1 MESSAVVEINE
12 TARKTPYA
20 VSGIRILLSFAFFYT
35 FMVSAVEIAIVL
47 YAVAFVSDIVDG
59 RLARKMNTKSLT
71 SVEAYLDPVA
81 DFMLVIASFSAFVVR
96 QWYPAWILGVL
107 VFMFLFFV
115 ISSSRRRPCYDPVG
129 KYYGAFL
136 LTAIGV
142 TLLLPHEAIFHGV
155 LLLITA
161 YTLGLIVYR
170 TFFLWKEHIKHGCSS

>member
-1 MESSAVVEINE
+1 MESSIVVEIDG

-20 VSGIRILLSFAFFYT
+20 VSGTRILLAFAFFYA
-35 FMVSAVEIAIVL
+35 FMVDAAEIAITL

-59 RLARKMNTKSLT
+59 RLARKMKTRSLT

-81 DFMLVIASFSAFVVR
+81 DFLFVMASFSGFVIR
-96 QWYPAWILGVL
+96 EMYPAWILGAL

-115 ISSSRRRPCYDPVG
+115 ISSSRKKPCYDPVG
-129 KYYGAFL
+129 KYYGTFL
-136 LTAIGV
+136 LTTIGV
-142 TLLLPHEAIFHGV
+142 TLLMPHEAILHGI

-170 TFFLWKEHIKHGCSS
+170 TFFLYKQHIEHA